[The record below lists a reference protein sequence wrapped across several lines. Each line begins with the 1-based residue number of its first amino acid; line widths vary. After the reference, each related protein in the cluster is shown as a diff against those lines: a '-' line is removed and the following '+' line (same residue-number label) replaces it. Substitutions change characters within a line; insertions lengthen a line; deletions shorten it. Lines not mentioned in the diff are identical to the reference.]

1 MTQSRLVAG
10 GRPGIRVEK
19 ELTNGDT
26 RTFIG
31 VKDTSCLEEVRRGD
45 SMGIFI
51 HLSKLINL

>member
-1 MTQSRLVAG
+1 MAG

-26 RTFIG
+26 RTLTG

-51 HLSKLINL
+51 HLSKLTNL